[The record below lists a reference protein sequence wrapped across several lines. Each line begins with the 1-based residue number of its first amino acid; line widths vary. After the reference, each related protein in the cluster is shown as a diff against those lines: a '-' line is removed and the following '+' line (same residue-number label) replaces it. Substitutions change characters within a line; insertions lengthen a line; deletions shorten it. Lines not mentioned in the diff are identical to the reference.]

1 MANISKIEYFG
12 KVLIDLS
19 EDTVTAE
26 TLIKGVT
33 AHDKTGTQITG
44 TAETGSDTS
53 DATATA
59 GDIAYEKT
67 AYVNG
72 EKITGTLREVKSG
85 GTATGYSGAT
95 PSVSGTELKF
105 SKEATVDRI
114 WRTGGTMFLNAPLT
128 EFGDAAAEDVAAGKT
143 FTSAAGL
150 KVAGTAQTSAASPV
164 IESLEITENGTY
176 TAPDG
181 TDGYNPITVNVPAS
195 GGGGLP
201 DTIVAGDTPILGS
214 WSGAYVSTT
223 TVTDT
228 GLAVTVPKAGMYRFY
243 IPAYAASTYSIGGS
257 SSPPVYLYR
266 NGEQAAETTA
276 GNSPTAPLML
286 ELECAAGDVISVWAA
301 GVSSTYTT
309 TGVRVLALVACIE
322 A

>member
-114 WRTGGTMFLNAPLT
+114 WRTGGTIFLKAPLT

-176 TAPDG
+176 TAPEG
-181 TDGYNPITVNVPAS
+181 VDGYSPVTVNVPSS
-195 GGGGLP
+195 GDADEFEIEEPVYIYFYDYDGTLLYQYTPDEIQEMTELP
-201 DTIVAGDTPILGS
+201 DAPEHE
-214 WSGAYVSTT
+214 
-223 TVTDT
+223 
-228 GLAVTVPKAGMYRFY
+228 GLVFQDWNWDLADIKN
-243 IPAYAASTYSIGGS
+243 I
-257 SSPPVYLYR
+257 
-266 NGEQAAETTA
+266 NH
-276 GNSPTAPLML
+276 PL
-286 ELECAAGDVISVWAA
+286 
-301 GVSSTYTT
+301 
-309 TGVRVLALVACIE
+309 
-322 A
+322 